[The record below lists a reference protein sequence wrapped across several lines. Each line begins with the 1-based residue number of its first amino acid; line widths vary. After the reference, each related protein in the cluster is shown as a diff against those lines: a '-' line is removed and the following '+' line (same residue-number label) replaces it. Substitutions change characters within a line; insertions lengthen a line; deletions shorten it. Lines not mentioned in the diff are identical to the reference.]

1 MHIKTSNGNT
11 PDGDRAVGDGPAY
24 GGPGGDGPGGPEPGG
39 PGPGADGRGG
49 GRLRADSAPVLAGAA
64 VAVGGVGAFL
74 ALADIA
80 SPLRAPCTLFFLV
93 LAPAAAVA
101 TALGRLDPLS
111 RAVVAGAAAVAADLL
126 VAQAMLALHLWSARG
141 GVVAVAVLSGI
152 VFLGVSVR
160 RRHSGAR
167 GRGSR
172 TN

>member
-1 MHIKTSNGNT
+1 MQTKTINGNA
-11 PDGDRAVGDGPAY
+11 PDGGRPAGDGPAH
-24 GGPGGDGPGGPEPGG
+24 GGPGGDGPDGPRPGD
-39 PGPGADGRGG
+39 DGRGG

-93 LAPAAAVA
+93 LAPATAIAS
-101 TALGRLDPLS
+101 ALGRLDPLS
-111 RAVVAGAAAVAADLL
+111 RTVVAGAGAVALDLL
-126 VAQAMLALHLWSARG
+126 VAQAMLALHIWSARG

-160 RRHSGAR
+160 RRWSGAR